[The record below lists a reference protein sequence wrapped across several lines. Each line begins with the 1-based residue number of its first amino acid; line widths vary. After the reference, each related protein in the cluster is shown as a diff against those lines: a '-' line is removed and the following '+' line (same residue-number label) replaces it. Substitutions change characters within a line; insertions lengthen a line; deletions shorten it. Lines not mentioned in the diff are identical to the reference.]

1 MIPLRNNLV
10 RLILSRPATNRFY
23 TITGSDEGFPF
34 PILYYHQSRLQNLL
48 VKSRIREK
56 NDTINFQKAKTFLN
70 ETVNGNSKF
79 YSWNI
84 NHALAVLLNNK
95 SYYPFVD
102 ENNEVKSKFLDD
114 WLLMVEKLNDRKN
127 KSKIEEIHWNNLRQ
141 ELTNIDF
148 SSLRILVT
156 SLSKL
161 PKNSED
167 DFRKLSFMFDQ
178 ASVDKLERFNTKN
191 LLPYFQL
198 CYSWFKILIQFNQ
211 RDAHDWRHTGVQYP
225 MKFVKTALLDYPLG
239 HYSNGELFF
248 LIYISSFYR
257 NLPGSSKTTFSDT
270 DYVLNPILEE
280 KCVKFWSS
288 WNYLEKGVLCNSLYM
303 CSINLNFRNHELRE
317 GLKQSFLDMPNDLIC
332 DRVLTP
338 LQSMCKVLAKDSIQ
352 PTFNSNEIREIM
364 NKFGPHLKTLEY
376 AARMRLLRVITQ
388 NRVDGKDVQWFL
400 DELID
405 TIEKELKYSRRCK
418 DFELLITAMYDIG
431 VHTNKKSQKVL
442 HEILEAALATED
454 SDIRMGR
461 SLVNLIVGMARMG
474 VINNNAINH
483 LLKDVNNFQPFHE
496 SEGLK
501 NLSYAGLQF
510 LFSMRQVGHP
520 ESKKRVFSENFIPDW
535 DKRYNA
541 RKIPTS
547 VVSRELSSN
556 LNLNLGA
563 LHKLAEIDYLIEMDF
578 PNYSGTRLDKK
589 IRSKLI
595 RLDRKIN
602 SFDIKQDIEPNLD
615 LNNGT
620 EKHRRFVF
628 QEILKFIPSNNVY
641 FGPTLPHRADM
652 SDIIFCANSDL
663 ETMEIDPDF
672 RSKLEANIEIPKLP
686 STNSKNFS
694 WYCVV
699 MPRENHLTQNGSF
712 KGYLLQKIKHLTQV
726 GYSVHV
732 LKPKKSKYFERNGLL
747 SKKDVE
753 SMLVPYIRSKKISDL
768 NKRQ

>member
-10 RLILSRPATNRFY
+10 RLVLSRPATNRFY

-34 PILYYHQSRLQNLL
+34 PILYYQQSRLQNLL

-56 NDTINFQKAKTFLN
+56 NDTVNFQKAKIFLN

-95 SYYPFVD
+95 SYYPFID
-102 ENNEVKSKFLDD
+102 ENDKVKSKFLDD
-114 WLLMVEKLNDRKN
+114 WLLMVEKLNNKN
-127 KSKIEEIHWNNLRQ
+127 NGSKIKEIHWNDLRE
-141 ELTNIDF
+141 ELTKIDF
-148 SSLRILVT
+148 SSLSILVT
-156 SLSKL
+156 SLPKL
-161 PKNSED
+161 LKNSED
-167 DFRKLSFMFDQ
+167 DYKKLLFMLDQ
-178 ASVDKLERFNTKN
+178 ASVDKLKRFNTKN

-198 CYSWFKILIQFNQ
+198 CYSWFRILIQVNQ
-211 RDAHDWRHTGVQYP
+211 RDAHDWRQSGVQYP

-239 HYSNGELFF
+239 HYSIGELFF

-270 DYVLNPILEE
+270 DYVLNPILEQQ
-280 KCVKFWSS
+280 CVKFWSS

-303 CSINLNFRNHELRE
+303 CNINLSFRNHELRE

-332 DRVLTP
+332 NGVLNP
-338 LQSMCKVLAKDSIQ
+338 LQSMCKILAKDSIQ
-352 PTFNSNEIREIM
+352 PIFNSSEIREIM
-364 NKFGPHLKTLEY
+364 NKFAPHLKTMEY
-376 AARMRLLRVITQ
+376 AARVRLLRVIVK
-388 NRVDGKDVQWFL
+388 NRVDAKDVQWFL
-400 DELID
+400 DELIG
-405 TIEKELKYSRRCK
+405 TIETDLKYSRRCK
-418 DFELLITAMYDIG
+418 DFELLITAVYDIG
-431 VHTNKKSQKVL
+431 GHINKKSQKVL

-461 SLVNLIVGMARMG
+461 SLVNLIVGMARLGM
-474 VINNNAINH
+474 INSNAISH
-483 LLKDVNNFQPFHE
+483 LLKDINNYQPFHE

-510 LFSMRQVGHP
+510 LFSMKQVGHP
-520 ESKKRVFSENFIPDW
+520 ESKKRVFSENFMPDW

-578 PNYSGTRLDKK
+578 PKYSGTRLDKN

-595 RLDRKIN
+595 QLDRKN
-602 SFDIKQDIEPNLD
+602 NCVDNKEDLEPNVD
-615 LNNGT
+615 LKNGA
-620 EKHRRFVF
+620 EKHRRFIF

-652 SDIIFCANSDL
+652 SDIIFCANSEL
-663 ETMEIDPDF
+663 ETMEIDQDF
-672 RSKLEANIEIPKLP
+672 RSNLEANIEIPKLP
-686 STNSKNFS
+686 STNSKFFS
-694 WYCVV
+694 WYCIV

-732 LKPKKSKYFERNGLL
+732 LKPKRSKYFERNGL
-747 SKKDVE
+747 SKKDVV
-753 SMLVPYIRSKKISDL
+753 SMLVPWLKNDLKK
-768 NKRQ
+768 KQ